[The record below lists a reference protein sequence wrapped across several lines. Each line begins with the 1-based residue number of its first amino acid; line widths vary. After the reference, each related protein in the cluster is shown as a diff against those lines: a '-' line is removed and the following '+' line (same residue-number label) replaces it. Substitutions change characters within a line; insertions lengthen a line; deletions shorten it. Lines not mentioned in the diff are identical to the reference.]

1 MPRVDLVAYQE
12 DDGTV
17 PLLEWLDGLVQK
29 AREKCGVRLER
40 LAEFGH
46 ELRRPEADYL
56 RDDLYELRTKHQNVN
71 LRMLYFFHDR
81 TAVVVSHGFSKQQA
95 EVPKREI
102 ELAIQRKEAFE
113 AAPNAHTYEGE
124 VG

>member
-1 MPRVDLVAYQE
+1 MPKVDLVAYQE
-12 DDGTV
+12 TDGTV
-17 PLLEWLDGLVQK
+17 PLLEWFDELVQK
-29 AREKCGVRLER
+29 ARAKCGVRLER

-56 RDDLYELRTKHQNVN
+56 RDDIYELRAKHQKVN
-71 LRMLYFFHDR
+71 LRMLYFFHGR

-95 EVPKREI
+95 KVPDSEI
-102 ELAIQRKEAFE
+102 ELAIRRKEAFE
-113 AAPNAHTYEGE
+113 ASPEAHTYEGE